1 MFSKD
6 PSELVRKEKMSNE
19 EVSRSIRLALA
30 AELDAINFYLQ
41 QSSLIP
47 EGSFKKVHEDIAKE
61 EVTHFGEFMRLLYE
75 YEPGDF
81 EKIKEGWKEASELL
95 SGGNGQPNGD
105 GKVEEVEKKDAINK
119 GGEYALSRE
128 LSQFRVISWKSAGV
142 PMPEDESKIVPLKRM
157 SAQFSIPKGGFE
169 LYNEE
174 KIKENFRKFEAEQC
188 KDILLKHELSLT
200 KRAEKMKAGDW
211 SKEGEILGDVIEARN
226 KLLEAGYTSSPIL
239 MVSPD
244 VNRLI
249 LRQSEESGQPEIE
262 LIKEGVGD
270 VHVSPYLTGYHVIVV
285 NPGSFW
291 VFIGDE
297 AELKKISETKDSVEY
312 SLTSSFLP
320 MLYDKKA
327 AITIEWKK

>member
-6 PSELVRKEKMSNE
+6 PSELIRKEKMSNE
-19 EVSRSIRLALA
+19 EISRSIRLALA

-81 EKIKEGWKEASELL
+81 DKIKEGWKEASELL
-95 SGGNGQPNGD
+95 S
-105 GKVEEVEKKDAINK
+105 VENSQTKGEGVMDELENK
-119 GGEYALSRE
+119 GENNTSEEHGLAKE
-128 LSQFRVISWKSAGV
+128 LSHFRIIKWKSAGV
-142 PMPEDESKIVPLKRM
+142 PLPEDESKIVPLRRA

-174 KIKENFRKFEAEQC
+174 KIKENLRKFKADMC
-188 KDILLKHELSLT
+188 RDILLKHDLSLY

-226 KLLEAGYTSSPIL
+226 KLLEAGYTSNPVL
-239 MVSPD
+239 LVSTE

-262 LIKEGVGD
+262 LIKEGVGE

-291 VFIGDE
+291 IFLNDGQ
-297 AELKKISETKDSVEY
+297 ELKKISETSDSTDY
-312 SLTSSFLP
+312 SITSSYLP
-320 MLYDKKA
+320 ILYDKKA
-327 AITIEWKK
+327 AITLEWKK